1 VVAVC
6 HERERDDCMPQLQT
20 GLSCHLRDVA
30 ATCPSPYLFLRAV
43 YLVVAA
49 VAASGER
56 DHAHFENDSR
66 LEGYFALERGAAEL
80 HRWAAQSRFLQIV
93 LSHGRTLLC
102 DLNTASHYA
111 VATTSLQNS

>member
-1 VVAVC
+1 MPDLLDSVVAVC
-6 HERERDDCMPQLQT
+6 HERERDGCMPQLQT

-49 VAASGER
+49 DAASGER

-80 HRWAAQSRFLQIV
+80 HRWTAAIIL
-93 LSHGRTLLC
+93 LS
-102 DLNTASHYA
+102 AP
-111 VATTSLQNS
+111 